1 MAGTPRMLRVGAG
14 VLTAAA
20 VLLGPIA
27 PTGATASDKYPV
39 TVHDELDGGRHFV
52 VSPLPSDAGN
62 HKIEFFN
69 GSDFADHVL
78 VVVSLDG
85 TGITTQ
91 QQFLDTVTA
100 VEIDGQ
106 APPEASRFIGAVF
119 SKVGQEHQKQ
129 FDLSEPGLYGF
140 FCPIPSPD
148 GTVRH
153 FQRGFIGIFEVQ

>member
-1 MAGTPRMLRVGAG
+1 VRVGAG
-14 VLTAAA
+14 VVATAA
-20 VLLGPIA
+20 VLLGPISR
-27 PTGATASDKYPV
+27 TDATPSDKFQV

-52 VSPLPSDAGN
+52 VSSMPTDAAN
-62 HKIEFFN
+62 HKIAFFN

-78 VVVSLDG
+78 IVVSLDG
-85 TGITTQ
+85 TGIDTDQ
-91 QQFLDTVTA
+91 EFLDTVTA
-100 VEIDGQ
+100 VEIEGQ

-119 SKVGQEHQKQ
+119 SKVGQDHQRQ

-153 FQRGFIGIFEVQ
+153 FQRGFIGTFEVG